1 MIEPAGTTIRRAIVS
16 DAMLLAELGAR
27 TFSDTFAAD
36 NNPEDMTAY
45 LATSFN
51 PEKQATELADPLCT
65 FLIAEM
71 GGTAVGYA
79 MLRGGGGEA
88 LSGVNAENSIELVR
102 FYVSQEWHRCGI
114 GNALMQACVNESRR
128 QDFRTLWLGV
138 WEHNGRAREFYRR
151 WNFRDVGE
159 HIFHLGSDAQNDIL
173 MERSL

>member
-1 MIEPAGTTIRRAIVS
+1 MIEPAGPTIRRAIVS

-27 TFSDTFAAD
+27 TFSETFAVD

-65 FLIAEM
+65 FLIAEID
-71 GGTAVGYA
+71 GTAVGYA
-79 MLRGGGGEA
+79 MLRGGGGA
-88 LSGVNAENSIELVR
+88 VSGVNGENSIELVR

-114 GNALMQACVNESRR
+114 GNALMQACVNESQR
-128 QDFRTLWLGV
+128 QDYQTLWLGV

-159 HIFHLGSDAQNDIL
+159 HVFYLGSDAQNDIL

>member
-1 MIEPAGTTIRRAIVS
+1 MIEPAGPTIRRAIVS

-27 TFSDTFAAD
+27 TFSETFAVD

-65 FLIAEM
+65 FLIAEID
-71 GGTAVGYA
+71 GTAVGYA
-79 MLRGGGGEA
+79 MLRGGGGA
-88 LSGVNAENSIELVR
+88 VSGINGENSIELVR

-114 GNALMQACVNESRR
+114 GNALMLACVNESRR
-128 QDFRTLWLGV
+128 QDYKTLWLGV

-159 HIFHLGSDAQNDIL
+159 HVFYLGSDAQNDIL

>member
-1 MIEPAGTTIRRAIVS
+1 MIEPAGPTIRRAIVS

-27 TFSDTFAAD
+27 TFCETFAVD

-65 FLIAEM
+65 FLIAEID
-71 GGTAVGYA
+71 GTAVGYA
-79 MLRGGGGEA
+79 MLRGGGGA
-88 LSGVNAENSIELVR
+88 VSGVNGENSIELVR

-114 GNALMQACVNESRR
+114 GNALMQASVNESQR
-128 QDFRTLWLGV
+128 QDYQTLWLGV
-138 WEHNGRAREFYRR
+138 WEHNGRAKEFYRR

-159 HIFHLGSDAQNDIL
+159 HVFYLGSDAQNDIL